1 MSDATKPPGELS
13 VELVTDDRG
22 LEACLSVRTAVF
34 VEEQGVPAAREIDGR
49 DEEASHLLAVADG
62 PVGTLR
68 IRDADPESGGG
79 ETAKIERVAVL
90 EAHRGRGVGRRLMT
104 TAEEHIAGQPYGRI
118 YLEAQVEVLAF
129 YRGLGYEVRSEP
141 FDDVGI
147 PHRAMDK
154 QL

>member
-68 IRDADPESGGG
+68 IRDVDSESGGG
-79 ETAKIERVAVL
+79 GTAKIERVAVL
-90 EAHRGRGVGRRLMT
+90 EAHRGLGIGRRLMT
-104 TAEEHIAGQPYGRI
+104 TAEEHIAEQPYGRI

>member
-49 DEEASHLLAVADG
+49 DKEASHLLAVADG

-68 IRDADPESGGG
+68 IRDG
-79 ETAKIERVAVL
+79 
-90 EAHRGRGVGRRLMT
+90 
-104 TAEEHIAGQPYGRI
+104 
-118 YLEAQVEVLAF
+118 
-129 YRGLGYEVRSEP
+129 
-141 FDDVGI
+141 
-147 PHRAMDK
+147 
-154 QL
+154 